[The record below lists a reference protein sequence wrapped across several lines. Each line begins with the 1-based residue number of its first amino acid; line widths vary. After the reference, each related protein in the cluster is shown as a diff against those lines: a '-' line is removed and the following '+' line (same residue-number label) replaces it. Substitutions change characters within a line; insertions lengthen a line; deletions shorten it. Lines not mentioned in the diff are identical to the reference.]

1 MRIDERKATQ
11 CKAQPAKVLVKE
23 PFKVHKLENT
33 CHLTTINEF
42 SLTTA
47 KRANERKQFEQFLKE
62 RELEKE
68 MIKIKVILK
77 FFFAPMKVFQTIIYF
92 HIFKREQEQ
101 QLKEAEEVARLREE
115 TVFVAKPVR
124 QYRSLEIKKA
134 EAELTTVPKTPK
146 FMKK

>member
-1 MRIDERKATQ
+1 
-11 CKAQPAKVLVKE
+11 
-23 PFKVHKLENT
+23 
-33 CHLTTINEF
+33 
-42 SLTTA
+42 
-47 KRANERKQFEQFLKE
+47 
-62 RELEKE
+62 
-68 MIKIKVILK
+68 
-77 FFFAPMKVFQTIIYF
+77 MKVFQTIIYF